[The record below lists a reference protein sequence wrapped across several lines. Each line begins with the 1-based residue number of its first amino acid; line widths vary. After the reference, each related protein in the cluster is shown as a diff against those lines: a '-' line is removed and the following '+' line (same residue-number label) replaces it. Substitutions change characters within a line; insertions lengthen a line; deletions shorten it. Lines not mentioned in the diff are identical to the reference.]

1 MNWDFSKQTK
11 RLNESVE
18 KSGLT
23 LKELSEQTGISVRT
37 LKDYLAGKRYPKMK
51 SLSQIR
57 KVLGVSFDYLLFPE
71 KFK

>member
-1 MNWDFSKQTK
+1 MDYTPLTK
-11 RLNESVE
+11 RLNEAVE

-37 LKDYLAGKRYPKMK
+37 LKDYLTGKRYPKMK
-51 SLSQIR
+51 LLWQIR